1 MGTNRSDFKGCR
13 PGKARKPGRKR
24 AQAVKMRRFERPS
37 AMPTAPLPHTAAPA
51 APEDAPRQDLIYGPD
66 DRPAPPV
73 AFIAALQHL
82 LAILVPIVTPGLLI
96 CQALNVSSR
105 DTTLIVS
112 MSLVI
117 SGIATWLQCRRFGP
131 LGAGLLI
138 VQGTSFN
145 FVGPL
150 IAGGSVMV
158 KQGTPVEAVM
168 AAIFGVVIAGSFV
181 EMGVSRILPF
191 VKRLITPLVT
201 GIVVLLIGLTLIK
214 VGLISMGG
222 GYGAMQN
229 GTFAN
234 GENLILSG
242 LVLGAIIV
250 LNRVPVVWVRST
262 ALVLALVLGYL
273 VAGWM
278 GRLDFTGARE
288 AALFQ
293 IPTPLHFGLGFSWSL
308 FVPMLIIYLVTSLE
322 AIGDITATSKVSREP
337 VEGPLWMQRIKGG
350 VLVNGANSLLA
361 GVFNTFPSSV
371 FAQNNGVIQLTGI
384 ASRHVG
390 IWIAGMLIVLGL
402 FPGVAG
408 ILQAVPEP
416 VLGGAAMVMFG
427 AVAASGINILAGI
440 DLDRRALLIIAVSL
454 ALGLGVSQVPE
465 ILSHLPQAIKN
476 VLESGVAT
484 GGISALLLNWFLPEK
499 K

>member
-1 MGTNRSDFKGCR
+1 MQPAS
-13 PGKARKPGRKR
+13 P
-24 AQAVKMRRFERPS
+24 AQ
-37 AMPTAPLPHTAAPA
+37 PA
-51 APEDAPRQDLIYGPD
+51 AHGADAADSARDLVYGPN
-66 DRPAPPV
+66 DRPAPMV
-73 AFIAALQHL
+73 AFVAALQHL
-82 LAILVPIVTPGLLI
+82 LAIIVPIVTPGLLI
-96 CQALNVSSR
+96 CQALGVSSR

-117 SGIATWLQCRRFGP
+117 SGIATFVQCKRFGP

-150 IAGGSVMV
+150 IAGGSLMV
-158 KQGTPVEAVM
+158 KQGTPVETVM

-222 GYGAMQN
+222 GYGAMAK
-229 GTFAN
+229 GTFASA
-234 GENLILSG
+234 ENLTLSG
-242 LVLGAIIV
+242 LVLGTIIL
-250 LNRVPVVWVRST
+250 LNRVPIVWVRST
-262 ALVLALVLGYL
+262 ALVIALVIGYL
-273 VAGWM
+273 AAAFL
-278 GRLDFTGARE
+278 GRLDFTGMHQ

-293 IPTPLHFGLGFSWSL
+293 VPTPLHFGIGFSWSL

-322 AIGDITATSKVSREP
+322 AIGDVTATSKISNEP
-337 VEGPLWMQRIKGG
+337 VEGPVWMQRIKGG

-371 FAQNNGVIQLTGI
+371 FAQNNGVIQITGV
-384 ASRHVG
+384 ASRYVG
-390 IWIAGMLIVLGL
+390 IWIAGMLVVLGL
-402 FPGVAG
+402 FPVVAG
-408 ILQAVPEP
+408 VLQAVPEP

-427 AVAASGINILAGI
+427 AVAASGINILAGVH
-440 DLDRRALLIIAVSL
+440 LDRRALLIIAVSL
-454 ALGLGVSQVPE
+454 ALGLGVSQVPD
-465 ILSHLPQAIKN
+465 ILNSLPHALKN

-484 GGISALLLNWFLPEK
+484 GGICALVMNWFLPEK

>member
-1 MGTNRSDFKGCR
+1 MSSIQPDRT
-13 PGKARKPGRKR
+13 
-24 AQAVKMRRFERPS
+24 
-37 AMPTAPLPHTAAPA
+37 APA
-51 APEDAPRQDLIYGPD
+51 AVPDLVYGPD
-66 DRPAPPV
+66 DRPAPAI
-73 AFIAALQHL
+73 AFVAALQHL

-96 CQALNVSSR
+96 CQALAVPSR

-117 SGIATWLQCRRFGP
+117 SGIATFLQCRRFGP

-150 IAGGSVMV
+150 IAGGSLMV
-158 KQGTPVEAVM
+158 KQGTPVATVM
-168 AAIFGVVIAGSFV
+168 AAIFGTVIAGSFV
-181 EMGVSRILPF
+181 EMAVSRVLPF

-214 VGLISMGG
+214 VGLVSIGG
-222 GYGAMQN
+222 GYGAM
-229 GTFAN
+229 AN
-234 GENLILSG
+234 GSFAGAQNLMLSG
-242 LVLGAIIV
+242 LVLGTIVV

-262 ALVLALVLGYL
+262 ALVIALALGYL
-273 VAGWM
+273 AAGAA

-308 FVPMLIIYLVTSLE
+308 FVPMLVIYLVTSLE
-322 AIGDITATSKVSREP
+322 AIGDVTATSKVSREP
-337 VEGPLWMQRIKGG
+337 VEGPLWMRRIKGG

-390 IWIAGMLIVLGL
+390 LWIAGMLVVLGL
-402 FPGVAG
+402 FPVVAG
-408 ILQAVPEP
+408 VLQAVPEP

-427 AVAASGINILAGI
+427 AVAASGINILAGVK
-440 DLDRRALLIIAVSL
+440 LDRRALLIVAVSL

-465 ILSHLPQAIKN
+465 ILTHLPSALKN
-476 VLESGVAT
+476 VLASGVAT
-484 GGISALLLNWFLPEK
+484 GGVCALVMNWFLPEQD
-499 K
+499 

>member
-1 MGTNRSDFKGCR
+1 MQPASHAQSASHGADDAES
-13 PGKARKPGRKR
+13 AR
-24 AQAVKMRRFERPS
+24 
-37 AMPTAPLPHTAAPA
+37 
-51 APEDAPRQDLIYGPD
+51 DLVYGPN
-66 DRPAPPV
+66 DRPAPMV
-73 AFIAALQHL
+73 AFVAALQHL
-82 LAILVPIVTPGLLI
+82 LAIIVPIVTPGLLI
-96 CQALNVSSR
+96 CQALGVSSH

-117 SGIATWLQCRRFGP
+117 SGIATFVQCKRFGP

-150 IAGGSVMV
+150 IAGGSLMV
-158 KQGTPVEAVM
+158 KQGTPVETVM

-214 VGLISMGG
+214 VGLVSMGG
-222 GYGAMQN
+222 GYGAMAK
-229 GTFAN
+229 GTFASAQ
-234 GENLILSG
+234 NLTLSC
-242 LVLGAIIV
+242 LVLGTIIL

-262 ALVLALVLGYL
+262 ALVIALAIGYAAAAFL
-273 VAGWM
+273 
-278 GRLDFTGARE
+278 GRLDFTGMHQ
-288 AALFQ
+288 AAVFQ
-293 IPTPLHFGLGFSWSL
+293 VPTPLHFGIGFSWSL

-322 AIGDITATSKVSREP
+322 AIGDVTATSKISKEP
-337 VEGPLWMQRIKGG
+337 VEGPVWMQRIKGG

-371 FAQNNGVIQLTGI
+371 FAQNNGVIQITGV
-384 ASRHVG
+384 ASRYVG
-390 IWIAGMLIVLGL
+390 IWIAAMLVVLGL
-402 FPGVAG
+402 FPVVAG
-408 ILQAVPEP
+408 ALQAIPEP

-440 DLDRRALLIIAVSL
+440 QLDRRALLIIAVSL
-454 ALGLGVSQVPE
+454 ALGLGVSQVPD
-465 ILSHLPQAIKN
+465 ILNSLPHALKN

-484 GGISALLLNWFLPEK
+484 GGICALVMNWFLPEK

>member
-1 MGTNRSDFKGCR
+1 MQPASS
-13 PGKARKPGRKR
+13 A
-24 AQAVKMRRFERPS
+24 PS
-37 AMPTAPLPHTAAPA
+37 ASHGADAAEA
-51 APEDAPRQDLIYGPD
+51 ARDLVYGPN
-66 DRPAPPV
+66 DRPAPMV
-73 AFIAALQHL
+73 AFVAALQHL
-82 LAILVPIVTPGLLI
+82 LAIIVPIVTPGLLI
-96 CQALNVSSR
+96 CQALGVSSR

-117 SGIATWLQCRRFGP
+117 SGIATFVQCKRFGP

-150 IAGGSVMV
+150 IAGGSLMV
-158 KQGTPVEAVM
+158 KQGMPVETVM

-222 GYGAMQN
+222 GYGAMAK
-229 GTFAN
+229 GTFASA
-234 GENLILSG
+234 ENLTLSG
-242 LVLGAIIV
+242 LVLGTIIL

-262 ALVLALVLGYL
+262 ALVIALAIGYL
-273 VAGWM
+273 AAAFL
-278 GRLDFTGARE
+278 GRLDFTGMHQ

-293 IPTPLHFGLGFSWSL
+293 VPTPLHFGIGFSWAL

-322 AIGDITATSKVSREP
+322 AIGDVTATSKISNEP
-337 VEGPLWMQRIKGG
+337 VEGPVWMQRIKGG

-371 FAQNNGVIQLTGI
+371 FAQNNGVIQITGV

-390 IWIAGMLIVLGL
+390 IWIAGMLVVLGL
-402 FPGVAG
+402 FPVVAG
-408 ILQAVPEP
+408 VLQAVPEP

-427 AVAASGINILAGI
+427 AVAASGINILAGVH
-440 DLDRRALLIIAVSL
+440 LDRRALLIVAVSL
-454 ALGLGVSQVPE
+454 ALGLGVSQVPD
-465 ILSHLPQAIKN
+465 ILNSLPHALKN

-484 GGISALLLNWFLPEK
+484 GGICALVMNWFLPEK